1 MRRKITI
8 IILIWVCFLMQSTVF
23 QAIDFGGIVPNLL
36 IVLTAAFGF
45 MRNEKEGLIIGF
57 FCGLLCDIFYGDV
70 IGFYALVYMYIGY
83 LNGKFSGVF
92 YPEDI
97 KLPMAL
103 IVVSDLSYGI
113 VCYVSLFLLRGRL
126 DFPFYFLN
134 VILPEMVYTTVVTL
148 LLYPL
153 VLFINMR
160 LENREKRGAKK
171 FV

>member
-8 IILIWVCFLMQSTVF
+8 MILIWVCFLLQSTLF
-23 QAIDFGGIVPNLL
+23 QALDFGGIAPNLL
-36 IVLTAAFGF
+36 VVLTAAFGF
-45 MRNEKEGLIIGF
+45 MRNEKEGMIIGF

-103 IVVSDLSYGI
+103 IVVSDLSYGMM
-113 VCYVSLFLLRGRL
+113 CYISLFLLRGRL

-134 VILPEMVYTTVVTL
+134 IILPEMVYTTVVTL

-153 VLFINMR
+153 VLFINIR